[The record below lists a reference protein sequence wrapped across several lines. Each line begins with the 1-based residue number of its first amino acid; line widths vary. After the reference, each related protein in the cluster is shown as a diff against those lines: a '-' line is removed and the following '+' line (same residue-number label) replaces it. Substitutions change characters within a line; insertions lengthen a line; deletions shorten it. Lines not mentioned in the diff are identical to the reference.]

1 MRKILTH
8 KKIVMIGGLATVDAL
23 FFGLTNP
30 ARVPSLWLI
39 VGYGFVV
46 ATLYAGLRLVL
57 SVGGVYSP
65 WFQRQGRPVGYTT
78 GVLAAVLALQSIG
91 QLSLRD
97 VVVLLVLSAVLAVY
111 YDYSKTKT
119 A

>member
-8 KKIVMIGGLATVDAL
+8 KKIVMIGGLVTVDAL

-46 ATLYAGLRLVL
+46 ATVYAGLRLVL
-57 SVGGVYSP
+57 SVGGVYNP